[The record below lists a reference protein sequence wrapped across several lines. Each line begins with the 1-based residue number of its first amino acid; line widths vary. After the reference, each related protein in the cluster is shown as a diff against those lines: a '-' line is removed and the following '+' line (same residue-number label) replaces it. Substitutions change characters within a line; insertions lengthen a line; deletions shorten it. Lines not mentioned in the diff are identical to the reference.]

1 MPPSSADRGKEEQLA
16 ASTLAKLRAALK
28 ERFAIDH
35 EVGRGGTAAV
45 FLAREFKHDR
55 LVAVKVLH
63 PELTTSVGSEQFLK
77 EIEITAGLQHP
88 NILPLLDSGTA
99 DRLLYYVMPYVEGQ
113 SLHER
118 LRGEGRLPV
127 DEALRI
133 GSEVAGA
140 LGHAHERWVAHLDVK
155 PGNIL
160 LSNGH
165 AMIADFGIARAICE
179 SCRGF
184 GVASDLIVGT
194 PEYMSPEQGAGLS
207 DLDGRSD
214 IYSLA
219 CVVFE
224 MLTGE
229 APFAGKNPE
238 AVIHQHLGAS
248 PPPVRNL
255 RPQVSEAV
263 DNVLLRAMDKD
274 PEKRL
279 ASAQEFA
286 DVLRRASAL
295 QAVNPRALADSG
307 KKPSAAGRLMATG
320 AGALSLS
327 LGVLALLGFG
337 SPARQIEASQ
347 AGDVAPPE
355 QVRETEAPAPDAPT
369 LLPATVT
376 VEPSLPVTGA
386 KC

>member
-1 MPPSSADRGKEEQLA
+1 MA
-16 ASTLAKLRAALK
+16 ASTLTKLRAVLN
-28 ERFAIDH
+28 ERFAIDR

-45 FLAREFKHDR
+45 YLARELKHDR

-63 PELTTSVGSEQFLK
+63 PELTTSVGSERFLK

-99 DRLLYYVMPYVEGQ
+99 DGLLYYVMPYVEGQ

-140 LGHAHERWVAHLDVK
+140 LSHAHDRRVAHLDVK

-179 SCRGF
+179 SCRGS
-184 GVASDLIVGT
+184 GTASDLIVGT
-194 PEYMSPEQGAGLS
+194 PEYMSPEQGAGIN

-214 IYSLA
+214 LYSLA

-238 AVIHQHLGAS
+238 AVIHQHLGAI
-248 PPPVRNL
+248 PPSVRGL

-263 DNVLLRAMDKD
+263 DHVLLRAMDKD

-286 DVLRRASAL
+286 DVLRSASAL
-295 QAVNPRALADSG
+295 QTVNSRTLADSG
-307 KKPSAAGRLMATG
+307 ERKSSTAGRVMAAG

-337 SPARQIEASQ
+337 SPPEPNEASQ
-347 AGDVAPPE
+347 AGDLTLPG
-355 QVRETEAPAPDAPT
+355 QVHETEAPETPP

-376 VEPSLPVTGA
+376 VKPSLPATGA